1 MNMKV
6 MTAKEAKNSFGIF
19 IDTAQNEPVLVTRRQ
34 RPIGVFLSIQEI
46 GNIPELKKA
55 LLKYMGEKV
64 KNPLLAM
71 LGANK
76 ENRAFV
82 SVKEADNFILELRN
96 EWK

>member
-1 MNMKV
+1 MKV

-19 IDTAQNEPVLVTRRQ
+19 IDTAQLEPVLVTRRQ

-46 GNIPELKKA
+46 ANIPELKKI
-55 LLKYMGEKV
+55 LLNYMDKKTE
-64 KNPLLAM
+64 NPLLAM

-76 ENRAFV
+76 KNKAFV
-82 SVKEADNFILELRN
+82 SAKDADHFISALRS